1 MLSQLLRGMIPLG
14 MICAVLTPGR
24 ADEVPYIQSS
34 ANVVEAM
41 LSIAQV
47 GPKDLV
53 VDLGSGD
60 GRIVIAAA
68 KAYGARGLGIEY
80 DRQLI
85 EESRANAL
93 REGVSDTVSF
103 LHQDIFDADFSNA
116 TVVTMYL
123 LPEINLQLR
132 PRILLELL
140 PGTRVV
146 SHDFDMGDWQPERHL
161 VIEVPDKTVG
171 PRKEST
177 VYLWI
182 VPARIGG
189 HWRGTLAGPPGEE
202 PILIEFQQ
210 TFQNIQATAWLRH
223 AHLAGSGRIHGHI
236 VTLALRRDAPGAET
250 LHFSLR
256 VAEGRIEGQA
266 VDGGRQY
273 LLRLSRIMN

>member
-1 MLSQLLRGMIPLG
+1 MLSGLLRGIILVG
-14 MICAVLTPGR
+14 MILGVSTPAR

-47 GPKDLV
+47 GPQDLV

-68 KAYGARGLGIEY
+68 KQYAARGLGIEH

-85 EESRANAL
+85 KESHANAL
-93 REGVSDTVSF
+93 REGVSDKVSF
-103 LHQDIFDADFSNA
+103 LHQDIFDADFSSA

-140 PGTRVV
+140 PGTRIV
-146 SHDFDMGDWQPERHL
+146 SHDFDMGDWQPEGHL

-182 VPARIGG
+182 VPVRIGG
-189 HWRGTLAGPPGEE
+189 HWRGTLAGPYGEE
-202 PILIEFQQ
+202 PALIEFQQ
-210 TFQNIQATAWLRH
+210 AFQNIQATAWLRR
-223 AHLAGSGRIHGHI
+223 ANLAGNGPIHGQT
-236 VTLALRRDAPGAET
+236 VSLALRRDDPGAET

-256 VAEGRIEGQA
+256 VAEGRIEGEA
-266 VDGGRQY
+266 IDVGRRY